1 MALHLPWAKSLSQGC
16 WRLGVETMKSFSL
29 SDIRT
34 LGIERSVGWMTA
46 ATGPL
51 SMQTITTS

>member
-1 MALHLPWAKSLSQGC
+1 MTLLRSWAKSLSQGC

-34 LGIERSVGWMTA
+34 LGIEGSVGWTTA
-46 ATGPL
+46 TTGPL
-51 SMQTITTS
+51 SM